1 MLSYKILVCYLYT
14 ENFIKNLLYFL
25 TNKLLTKYK
34 LFEPKAITE
43 KLLLSYIKINFYRFF
58 Y

>member
-25 TNKLLTKYK
+25 NDKFQIKYK

-43 KLLLSYIKINFYRFF
+43 KLLLF
-58 Y
+58 

>member
-25 TNKLLTKYK
+25 TDKLQVKYK
-34 LFEPKAITE
+34 LFEPKTITE
-43 KLLLSYIKINFYRFF
+43 KLLLS
-58 Y
+58 